1 MLATTGLEFQYNRKT
16 KMDFPDVLCGRGE
29 QWLILGESGSGK
41 TTLLHLLGGL
51 RKPQKGQI
59 VIGDTDITSLS
70 GQHLDIFRGRN
81 IGIVFQQAHF
91 VRSLTIQDNLLLAQ
105 KLAGMSTDLGQV
117 HQLLAR
123 LNIEDKANDKP
134 HRLSVGERQRASICR
149 ALINRPRLILADE
162 PTSALDDHNCQ
173 EVIQLIKNQAA
184 ADEVTL
190 LIVTHDNR
198 LRSQFEHQIVL
209 NN

>member
-1 MLATTGLEFQYNRKT
+1 
-16 KMDFPDVLCGRGE
+16 MDFPDVSCGRGE

-59 VIGDTDITSLS
+59 IVGDTDITSLS
-70 GQHLDIFRGRN
+70 GQHLDVFRGRN

-91 VRSLTIQDNLLLAQ
+91 VRSLTIEENLLLAQ
-105 KLAGMSTDLGQV
+105 KLAGMPTDDNQV

-123 LNIEDKANDKP
+123 LNIKDKANDKP

-149 ALINRPRLILADE
+149 ALINRPSLILADE
-162 PTSALDDHNCQ
+162 PTSALDDHNCH

-198 LRSQFEHQIVL
+198 LKSEFEHQIVL

>member
-1 MLATTGLEFQYNRKT
+1 
-16 KMDFPDVLCGRGE
+16 
-29 QWLILGESGSGK
+29 
-41 TTLLHLLGGL
+41 
-51 RKPQKGQI
+51 
-59 VIGDTDITSLS
+59 
-70 GQHLDIFRGRN
+70 
-81 IGIVFQQAHF
+81 
-91 VRSLTIQDNLLLAQ
+91 
-105 KLAGMSTDLGQV
+105 MSTDLGQV
-117 HQLLAR
+117 HQLLGR

-149 ALINRPRLILADE
+149 ALINRPKLILADE

-198 LRSQFEHQIVL
+198 LRSQFDHQIVL

>member
-1 MLATTGLEFQYNRKT
+1 MN
-16 KMDFPDVLCGRGE
+16 FPDVFCGRGE

-59 VIGDTDITSLS
+59 MIGDTDITALS
-70 GQHLDIFRGRN
+70 GQHLDVFRGRN

-91 VRSLTIQDNLLLAQ
+91 VRSLTIEENLLLAQ
-105 KLAGMSTDLGQV
+105 KLAGLSTDLNQV
-117 HQLLAR
+117 HQLLDR
-123 LNIEDKANDKP
+123 LNIKAKAKDKP
-134 HRLSVGERQRASICR
+134 HELSVGERQRASICR
-149 ALINRPRLILADE
+149 ALINRPALILADE
-162 PTSALDDHNCQ
+162 PTSALDDHNCR

-184 ADEVTL
+184 ADDVTL

-198 LRSQFEHQIVL
+198 LKSEFEHQIVL
-209 NN
+209 DN

>member
-1 MLATTGLEFQYNRKT
+1 
-16 KMDFPDVLCGRGE
+16 MDFPDVSCGRGE

-59 VIGDTDITSLS
+59 VIGDTDITSLR

-91 VRSLTIQDNLLLAQ
+91 VRSLTIQENLLLAQ
-105 KLAGMSTDLGQV
+105 KLAGMSTDLSQV

-149 ALINRPRLILADE
+149 ALINRPKLILADE

-198 LRSQFEHQIVL
+198 LKSKFEHQIVL